1 MRLSAATAGAELA
14 EIHRLAHGTQV
25 DTPLEPIAVVVSS
38 LSGGTGA
45 GLLLD
50 TCDLLRQLPG
60 TWARNSFGMLYA
72 SDVFQHL
79 GDLATAGVQP
89 NALSALS
96 EVMNGYWLTANSPRA
111 SALFQLAGAPIP
123 LAKSGPA
130 FPFLVGAA
138 NTKGVTFGDQRS
150 VYAMMGRALRSWTTD
165 PAVQV
170 ELIEYTKANWQSN
183 AAGNAVKADVVMR
196 DHQPVFEAFGYAEVS
211 LGVERFEQYAAQ
223 RLARTAA
230 TWLWEAHLEHAR
242 SIDQNDARPPAEI
255 IDDLAHHHLVQFL
268 REVGLHERGDNDN
281 QIIDALRPPE
291 AESLLGHGTDT
302 AFAAGDRRGPRPR
315 RQRMDRSDHGGAA
328 RRRRGVRT
336 PLRPGAARGGP
347 PVGRRSPAAD
357 DRRHRRRRWRATVCR
372 RRHDCS
378 TSSSTS

>member
-1 MRLSAATAGAELA
+1 MRLNAATAGAELA

-96 EVMNGYWLTANSPRA
+96 EVMNGYWLTANQPRA

-165 PAVQV
+165 PTVQV
-170 ELIEYTKANWQSN
+170 ELIEYTKANWQNN

-211 LGVERFEQYAAQ
+211 LGVERFEQYAAE
-223 RLARTAA
+223 RLARDRRDMAVGSPPRARPQHRPERRPAA
-230 TWLWEAHLEHAR
+230 GGDHR
-242 SIDQNDARPPAEI
+242 RPRPPAPR
-255 IDDLAHHHLVQFL
+255 AVPP
-268 REVGLHERGDNDN
+268 RG
-281 QIIDALRPPE
+281 RPPR
-291 AESLLGHGTDT
+291 ARRQRQPDHRRARVRRRPRASSPT
-302 AFAAGDRRGPRPR
+302 APTPPCAGDRRGPRPR
-315 RQRMDRSDHGGAA
+315 RQRMDGSDHGGAA
-328 RRRRGVRT
+328 RRRRGVRA

-347 PVGRRSPAAD
+347 PWVDEAPQRMIDVTVDVSP
-357 DRRHRRRRWRATVCR
+357 ATVCR
-372 RRHDCS
+372 RRRDCS
-378 TSSSTS
+378 SSSSTS